1 MEGSYN
7 VFVAIESGTD
17 FEDFMDHTA
26 NTKYVDEWDYWYG
39 EEFGMGEDVLFYQ
52 LKVPNRKDAGL
63 IAKSIYVTGRIGI
76 RKGKLYRVSVG
87 APGADIHRFVER
99 CTA

>member
-39 EEFGMGEDVLFYQ
+39 EEFGMGDDVLFYQ
-52 LKVPNRKDAGL
+52 LKVPNRKDVIL
-63 IAKSIYVTGRIGI
+63 LDLIGI
-76 RKGKLYRVSVG
+76 DMIYRLILFLHNNTV
-87 APGADIHRFVER
+87 
-99 CTA
+99 